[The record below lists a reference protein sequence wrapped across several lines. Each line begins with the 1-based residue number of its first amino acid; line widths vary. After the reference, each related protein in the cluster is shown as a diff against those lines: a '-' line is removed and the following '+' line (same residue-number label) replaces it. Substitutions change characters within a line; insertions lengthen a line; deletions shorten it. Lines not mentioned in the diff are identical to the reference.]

1 VKDSENTLVAGR
13 CFSASHDAHA
23 SIRSMAQCMAM
34 GAAAGVNAA
43 LAVAGNK
50 SIREVAITKIQDAL
64 SQSGAILEI

>member
-1 VKDSENTLVAGR
+1 
-13 CFSASHDAHA
+13 
-23 SIRSMAQCMAM
+23 MAQCMAM